1 MRWQWYLLVGLHVG
15 LELITREL
23 IKLFRGRP
31 ADADWIMCAREWQAW
46 FGWFELEV
54 PAEYVRTYVHWLGHA
69 EIKAPLNL

>member
-1 MRWQWYLLVGLHVG
+1 MG
-15 LELITREL
+15 LELIKREL

-54 PAEYVRTYVHWLGHA
+54 PAEYVRTYVHWA
-69 EIKAPLNL
+69 RSC